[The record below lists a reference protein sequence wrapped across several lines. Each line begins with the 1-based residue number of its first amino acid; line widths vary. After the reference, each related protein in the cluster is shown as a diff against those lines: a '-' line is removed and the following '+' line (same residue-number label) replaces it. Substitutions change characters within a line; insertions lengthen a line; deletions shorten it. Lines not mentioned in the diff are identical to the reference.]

1 MKKLKGAFVVA
12 LVGILLSTVSV
23 VLMIFGNCW
32 SDILG
37 YASTV
42 ISIVLGLVSIVYT
55 YKSGEETLMMFDEI
69 KGILKETKDQNR
81 RLVEKINYELSKEN
95 YDKENIDSIRRRT

>member
-37 YASTV
+37 YAST
-42 ISIVLGLVSIVYT
+42 
-55 YKSGEETLMMFDEI
+55 EI
-69 KGILKETKDQNR
+69 GR
-81 RLVEKINYELSKEN
+81 AHV
-95 YDKENIDSIRRRT
+95 